1 MPYEFKFP
9 DVGEGIQEGEIV
21 KWLVKKGDKVKEDQV
36 LGQIETDKA
45 VVDMPSPKSGT
56 ILQINF
62 KEGETVKVGQVLLV
76 IGEKN
81 EKVSSK
87 PEKVEFQ
94 EQKKGNAVVGSLE
107 EAKTAGGFNF
117 IQKTST
123 QPQVTQI
130 SQAKPQLV
138 VKRKYDLYGYI
149 DRIPIKG
156 IRKATAEKVSIAN
169 TNVAH
174 VTHMDEAYVDK
185 LVLLREKDK
194 KIAEKKKIKLTFL
207 PYIVKALIKALKD
220 FPLINSSIEDN
231 EIIVKK
237 YYSIGIAVDSDD
249 GLVVPV
255 VKIADQKDIFTIGK
269 EIEKLADDVRT
280 RKVNIMDLKGST
292 FTITNVGSIGGL
304 FATPIVNYPET
315 AIIALGRMYQKPVV
329 ENNNIVIKQTIPY
342 SITFD
347 HRVVDGAYVARFS
360 NKFKENLENLKF

>member
-1 MPYEFKFP
+1 MAYEFKFP

-62 KEGETVKVGQVLLV
+62 KEGETVKVGQIMLI
-76 IGEKN
+76 IGEKG
-81 EKVSSK
+81 EKISETKTVKEES
-87 PEKVEFQ
+87 
-94 EQKKGNAVVGSLE
+94 KKGQAVVGSLE
-107 EAKTAGGFNF
+107 EAKEIGAFKFT
-117 IQKTST
+117 QKNS
-123 QPQVTQI
+123 QQVKTESRI
-130 SQAKPQLV
+130 ESKPQLI

-156 IRKATAEKVSIAN
+156 IRKATAEKMSLAN

-185 LVLLREKDK
+185 LVELREKDK

-207 PYIVKALIKALKD
+207 PYIVKALIKALKE
-220 FPLINSSIEDN
+220 FPLINSIIEDN

-237 YYSIGIAVDSDD
+237 YYNIGIAVDSED

-255 VKIADQKDIFTIGK
+255 VKIADQKDIYAIAK
-269 EIEKLADDVRT
+269 EINKLANDVRA
-280 RKVNIMDLKGST
+280 RKINLMDLKGGT

-315 AIIALGRMYQKPVV
+315 AIIALGRMYQKASVI
-329 ENNNIVIKQTIPY
+329 NDNITIKQVLPF

-360 NKFKENLENLKF
+360 NKFKECLENLKF

>member
-21 KWLVKKGDKVKEDQV
+21 KWFVKKGDKVKEDQI

-62 KEGETVKVGQVLLV
+62 KEGETVKVGQVIVV
-76 IGEKN
+76 IGEKGD
-81 EKVSSK
+81 KVFSK
-87 PEKVEFQ
+87 PEKIEG
-94 EQKKGNAVVGSLE
+94 KKGQAVVGSLE
-107 EAKTAGGFNF
+107 EAKEIGAFKF
-117 IQKTST
+117 VKKSSQKQEVKSEVQTS
-123 QPQVTQI
+123 P
-130 SQAKPQLV
+130 KLL

-156 IRKATAEKVSIAN
+156 IRKATAEKMSLAN

-174 VTHMDEAYVDK
+174 VTHMDETYVDK
-185 LVLLREKDK
+185 LVELREKDK
-194 KIAEKKKIKLTFL
+194 KTSEKKKIKLTFL
-207 PYIVKALIKALKD
+207 PYIIKALIKALKE
-220 FPLINSSIEDN
+220 FPLVNSSIEDN

-237 YYSIGIAVDSDD
+237 YYNIGIAVDSEE

-255 VKIADQKDIFTIGK
+255 IKIADQKDIFIIAK
-269 EIEKLADDVRT
+269 EIEKLANDVRT
-280 RKVNIMDLKGST
+280 RKVNIMDLKGGS

-315 AIIALGRMYQKPVV
+315 TIIALGRMYQKAAVD
-329 ENNNIVIKQTIPY
+329 NGNIKVRQTLPF

-347 HRVVDGAYVARFS
+347 HRVVDGAYIARFS
-360 NKFKENLENLKF
+360 NKFKECLENLKF

>member
-1 MPYEFKFP
+1 MSYEFKFP

-45 VVDMPSPKSGT
+45 VVDMPAPKSGT
-56 ILQINF
+56 ILEIKV
-62 KEGETVKVGQVLLV
+62 KEGETVKVGETLVV

-81 EKVSSK
+81 EKISSK
-87 PEKVEFQ
+87 VIKEET
-94 EQKKGNAVVGSLE
+94 KKGNAVVGSLE

-117 IQKTST
+117 IQKS
-123 QPQVTQI
+123 
-130 SQAKPQLV
+130 SQKREIETKESPKLV

-156 IRKATAEKVSIAN
+156 IRKATAEKMSTAN
-169 TNVAH
+169 TNTAH
-174 VTHMDEAYVDK
+174 VTHMDEVYVDK
-185 LVLLREKDK
+185 LVSLREKDK
-194 KIAEKKKIKLTFL
+194 KLAEKKKIKLTFL
-207 PYIVKALIKALKD
+207 PYIIKALIKSLKE
-220 FPLINSSIEDN
+220 FPLLNSSIEGN

-237 YYSIGIAVDSDD
+237 YYSFGIAVDSEE

-255 VKIADQKDIFTIGK
+255 VKIADQKDIFAIAK
-269 EIEKLADDVRT
+269 EIKKLANDVRT

-304 FATPIVNYPET
+304 FSTPIVNYPET

-329 ENNNIVIKQTIPY
+329 VDNNIEIRQVLPF

-360 NKFKENLENLKF
+360 NKFKKSLENLKW